1 MKNFLG
7 KIKHFT
13 KQITEVENNLY
24 TGKKDFLE
32 IYERNA
38 ELEKEIE
45 ERTYELKVANQRM
58 LTLQHIWDMMNSAK
72 PISSVLKTTVETL
85 QTELNYLSC
94 VILQKEND
102 ENGEFSSIIAMSED
116 DTADKFSK
124 LFKGHLNSNR
134 LLYDK
139 NKLIWKALSKNEITH
154 SKDLRA
160 GLDSLFVDLDEE
172 TVEGILS
179 NAKCRSFIVLPL
191 KTINKDF
198 GVLCV
203 MSYREELTEGELD
216 FLKLFAR
223 QIELALTIVNLFQ
236 VVKDQAVTDAL
247 TGLYNRRYFQ
257 ECLDKEVTRAKRQ
270 HQPFTI
276 IGIDLD
282 HLKHINDKFG
292 HSLGDLAIQQISKV
306 LKQNARSIDV
316 PVRMG
321 GEEFN
326 VLLPGID
333 STGGMKA
340 AERIRK
346 AIEDSPIEIVG
357 KITASLGVATFL
369 EQSDDVEE
377 LLELTDQAMYQSKR
391 NGRNQVTLAKTN
403 NQSSWQER
411 AIDAFIDILSKQR
424 VPVDENISKELCDK
438 LKTTTA
444 DSNSPKEM
452 VYTVADMLAKT
463 YNPTH
468 HDGSTKSKLL
478 IATMLAKH
486 FELAPE
492 ELDNLKVAMLLY
504 DIGNLMLPKELLQKK
519 EPLTE
524 EEKEHIKEHPV
535 IAAREILKPISNIQ
549 DVIPIIEKH
558 HENWDGTGYPNQMK
572 GPEIPLVSQIIL
584 ITDAYFAMI
593 EKRSYR
599 EELSKEKALEIIKEE
614 AGKKWNEA
622 LVKEFI
628 HLVSKHENSINLGN
642 P

>member
-1 MKNFLG
+1 MKNFFS
-7 KIKHFT
+7 KIKNFT

-45 ERTYELKVANQRM
+45 ERTYELNIANQRM

-72 PISSVLKTTVETL
+72 PISSVLKTTVKSL

-94 VILQKEND
+94 VIIQKESD
-102 ENGEFSSIIAMSED
+102 EQGDYAEIIAMSED
-116 DTADKFSK
+116 EASQKISS
-124 LFKGHLNSNR
+124 LFKEYLQSNR
-134 LLYDK
+134 LAYDK
-139 NKLIWKALSKNEITH
+139 NKLIWKALAKNDITH
-154 SKDLRA
+154 SKNLRD
-160 GLDSLFVDLDEE
+160 GLESVLPNLKEDVMES
-172 TVEGILS
+172 ILS

-203 MSYREELTEGELD
+203 LSYREDLTEGELD

-326 VLLPGID
+326 ILLPGID
-333 STGGMKA
+333 SVGGMKA

-369 EQSDDVEE
+369 EQSDNIEE

-424 VPVDENISKELCDK
+424 VPVEESFSKELCEK
-438 LKTTTA
+438 LKTTTV
-444 DSNSPKEM
+444 DTNTPKEM
-452 VYTVADMLAKT
+452 LYTVADMLAKT
-463 YNPTH
+463 YNPQH
-468 HDGSTKSKLL
+468 NNGSTKSKLL

-486 FELAPE
+486 FELSPE
-492 ELDNLKVAMLLY
+492 ELDNLKIAMLLY
-504 DIGNLMLPKELLQKK
+504 DIGNLMLPKELLQKT
-519 EPLTE
+519 EPLSE
-524 EEKEHIKEHPV
+524 EDLQHIKEHPV
-535 IAAREILKPISNIQ
+535 IAARKILEPISDIQ

-558 HENWDGTGYPNQMK
+558 HENWDGTGYPNKIK

-584 ITDAYFAMI
+584 ITDAYFAMT
-593 EKRSYR
+593 EKRAYR
-599 EELSKEKALEIIKEE
+599 EEMSKDEALEIIK
-614 AGKKWNEA
+614 ADSGKKWNEA

-628 HLVSKHENSINLGN
+628 HLISKHENSINLR
-642 P
+642 

>member
-452 VYTVADMLAKT
+452 VYTVADM
-463 YNPTH
+463 
-468 HDGSTKSKLL
+468 
-478 IATMLAKH
+478 
-486 FELAPE
+486 
-492 ELDNLKVAMLLY
+492 
-504 DIGNLMLPKELLQKK
+504 
-519 EPLTE
+519 
-524 EEKEHIKEHPV
+524 
-535 IAAREILKPISNIQ
+535 
-549 DVIPIIEKH
+549 
-558 HENWDGTGYPNQMK
+558 
-572 GPEIPLVSQIIL
+572 
-584 ITDAYFAMI
+584 
-593 EKRSYR
+593 
-599 EELSKEKALEIIKEE
+599 
-614 AGKKWNEA
+614 
-622 LVKEFI
+622 
-628 HLVSKHENSINLGN
+628 
-642 P
+642 

>member
-1 MKNFLG
+1 MTNFFD
-7 KIKHFT
+7 KIKNFT

-45 ERTYELKVANQRM
+45 ERTYELNIANQRM

-72 PISSVLKTTVETL
+72 PISSVLKTTVKSL
-85 QTELNYLSC
+85 QEELNYLSC
-94 VILQKEND
+94 LIIQKESD
-102 ENGEFSSIIAMSED
+102 ENGDYSEVIAMSED
-116 DTADKFSK
+116 QTSERLSA
-124 LFKGHLNSNR
+124 LFKNHLKTSR
-134 LLYDK
+134 LSYDK
-139 NKLIWKALSKNEITH
+139 NKLVWKALLKHEITH
-154 SKDLRA
+154 SKNLRD
-160 GLDSLFVDLDEE
+160 GLESVLPNLDEE
-172 TVEGILS
+172 VMENILS
-179 NAKCRSFIVLPL
+179 NTRCRSFIILPL

-203 MSYREELTEGELD
+203 LSYREELTEGELD
-216 FLKLFAR
+216 FLRLFAR

-257 ECLDKEVTRAKRQ
+257 ECLDKEVVRAKRQ

-326 VLLPGID
+326 ILLPGID
-333 STGGMKA
+333 SDGGMKA

-369 EQSDDVEE
+369 EQSDNIEE

-424 VPVDENISKELCDK
+424 IPIDKEVSKDLCDK
-438 LKTTTA
+438 LKETTA

-452 VYTVADMLAKT
+452 VYTVTDMLSKI
-463 YNPTH
+463 YNPQH
-468 HDGSTKSKLL
+468 NDGSTKSKLI

-486 FELAPE
+486 FELSPE
-492 ELDNLKVAMLLY
+492 ELDNLKIAMLLY
-504 DIGNLMLPKELLQKK
+504 DIGNLMLPKELLQKT
-519 EPLTE
+519 EPLSE
-524 EEKEHIKEHPV
+524 EELQHIKEHPV
-535 IAAREILKPISNIQ
+535 IAARKILEPISDIQ

-558 HENWDGTGYPNQMK
+558 HENWDGTGYPNKIK

-584 ITDAYFAMI
+584 ITDAYFAMT
-593 EKRSYR
+593 EKRAYR
-599 EELSKEKALEIIKEE
+599 EQLSKEEALEIIKAD
-614 AGKKWNEA
+614 AGKKWNES

-628 HLVSKHENSINLGN
+628 HLIGKHENSIKLC
-642 P
+642 